1 MRIILT
7 IIFLFLINIASAQE
21 YAYILN
27 NEFEN
32 LYSQALLYFKTD
44 KINVYK
50 DIRGIVLTFDL
61 EDISSNF
68 FELNQLTKGKL
79 IIIENFLAK
88 IKNPVIIEVH
98 TGKNSKINL
107 RNLKEW
113 EVTTVIANNIEDFW
127 LSRGKILN
135 SQIRSVGYGI
145 FLPSKNTP
153 NNGVKN
159 SGRVDIIIL
168 CSING
173 E

>member
-32 LYSQALLYFKTD
+32 LYSQALLYFRTD

-88 IKNPVIIEVH
+88 IKNPFKIEVH
-98 TGKNSKINL
+98 TGKNS
-107 RNLKEW
+107 
-113 EVTTVIANNIEDFW
+113 
-127 LSRGKILN
+127 
-135 SQIRSVGYGI
+135 
-145 FLPSKNTP
+145 
-153 NNGVKN
+153 
-159 SGRVDIIIL
+159 
-168 CSING
+168 
-173 E
+173 